1 MADVLFKRGQK
12 VNLPE
17 VGQDNDTL
25 YFTEDTGE
33 LYKSTGIGLPLMK
46 YGGTNEETIVFVT
59 TGNIPNGLQDASI
72 KLPFKCKVKL
82 FEVSYLTRDSEMI
95 RTNIYKSTDYQ
106 NWSELFEVPLELMG
120 GENHGEL
127 VPNNELILEK
137 GEVLRLNVN
146 ALTQDNKNVSGNLVV
161 TRM

>member
-25 YFTEDTGE
+25 YFAEDTGE

-82 FEVSYLTRDSEMI
+82 FEVSYLSRDSEMI

-106 NWSELFEVPLELMG
+106 NWNEIFEVPLELMG
-120 GENHGEL
+120 GEHFGEL
-127 VPNNELILEK
+127 VPDNELILEK